1 MTILRKKRWDHKFLR
16 GKTNQ
21 NVLTNI
27 YKNTAFK
34 YMYIGLVDTNL
45 KAYSRFLCSVNIFVS
60 GPETT
65 SISICGR
72 TKRPENQ
79 ETEVRKKNR
88 FVCT

>member
-1 MTILRKKRWDHKFLR
+1 
-16 GKTNQ
+16 
-21 NVLTNI
+21 
-27 YKNTAFK
+27 
-34 YMYIGLVDTNL
+34 MYIVLVDTNL
-45 KAYSRFLCSVNIFVS
+45 KAYSRFLFSVNIFVS

>member
-1 MTILRKKRWDHKFLR
+1 MSILVKNSPSSDLSLKMTILRKKKWDHKFLR

-45 KAYSRFLCSVNIFVS
+45 KAYSRFLF
-60 GPETT
+60 
-65 SISICGR
+65 
-72 TKRPENQ
+72 
-79 ETEVRKKNR
+79 
-88 FVCT
+88 

>member
-1 MTILRKKRWDHKFLR
+1 MTIFRKKKWDHKFLR

-45 KAYSRFLCSVNIFVS
+45 KAYSRFLF
-60 GPETT
+60 
-65 SISICGR
+65 
-72 TKRPENQ
+72 
-79 ETEVRKKNR
+79 
-88 FVCT
+88 

>member
-1 MTILRKKRWDHKFLR
+1 MLTYISVCVNFDLSKEFTIFGFISKNDYTSEEKWDHKFLR

-45 KAYSRFLCSVNIFVS
+45 KAYSRFLF
-60 GPETT
+60 
-65 SISICGR
+65 
-72 TKRPENQ
+72 
-79 ETEVRKKNR
+79 
-88 FVCT
+88 